1 VWSPT
6 TLIAFMAARPSLY
19 RDWPNAG
26 EWLGPAAEAADGEL
40 LRAELEGRSRAAW
53 ARAAYVL
60 DIGGQA
66 DLAAR
71 LLEDAPPGAGPYYL
85 GPRDR
90 AGRHSGAFDVID
102 STGLE
107 VGAQ

>member
-1 VWSPT
+1 
-6 TLIAFMAARPSLY
+6 
-19 RDWPNAG
+19 
-26 EWLGPAAEAADGEL
+26 
-40 LRAELEGRSRAAW
+40 
-53 ARAAYVL
+53 VL

-71 LLEDAPPGAGPYYL
+71 LSEDAPPGTGPYYL

-90 AGRHSGAFDVID
+90 AGRHSGVFDVID
-102 STGLE
+102 FTGLE